1 MSDMVNVKINGMPV
15 AVPKGTSILEAAR
28 AASVT
33 IPTLCY
39 LKDINEIG
47 ACRMCMVEAQEMRGP
62 ALGPARLVAACVY
75 PVSEGMEVQT
85 NSPKVLDSRRKT
97 MELILSNHDRKCL
110 SCVRSK
116 NCELQRLAN
125 DLGIEDSSV
134 YDGERTEYPIDDTA
148 AHMYRDNNKCILCR
162 RCVAACEK
170 TQGIGVIGANERG
183 FITNIGS
190 SYNRGLGETSCVS
203 CGQCIVVCPTGA
215 LSEKDFTNDVFA
227 AIADPTKHV
236 VVQTAPSVR
245 AGLGECFGY
254 PIGTNVEGKMAA
266 ALRRLGFDVVTDT
279 NFGADL
285 TILEEGTE
293 LIERVTNGGVLPMI
307 TSCSPGWVKFCE
319 HYFPDL
325 IPNLSTC
332 KSPQQMQ
339 GAIIK
344 TYYAEKMGW
353 DPKDIVS
360 VSVMPCT
367 AKKFERSRDDQSAS
381 GYPDV
386 DIALTT
392 RELARMIDRAGI
404 DFCSLPDEKFD
415 DPLGLYTGGGLIFGA
430 TGGVMEAALRF
441 AVEAIS
447 GEKLAADQ
455 VDFKEV
461 RGIEGIKEASYTAG
475 GVTVKVAVA
484 SGLANAR
491 KLMEKVRAG
500 EADYQFIE
508 IMACPGG
515 CVNGGGQPIQPASV
529 RNFTDLRALRAKAL
543 YSVDAEMD
551 LRKSQENAAVQTLYN
566 EYLEKPGSHK
576 AHEILHTSY
585 VPREIKF

>member
-1 MSDMVNVKINGMPV
+1 MSDMINVKINGFAV
-15 AVPKGTSILEAAR
+15 SVPKGTTILEAAH

-47 ACRMCMVEAQEMRGP
+47 ACRMCIVEANEGRGF
-62 ALGPARLVAACVY
+62 RLVAACVY
-75 PVSEGMEVQT
+75 PVSEGMEVLT

-97 MELILSNHDRKCL
+97 MQLLLSNHEKKCIA
-110 SCVRSK
+110 CERSK
-116 NCELQRLAN
+116 NCELQQLAH
-125 DLGIEDSSV
+125 DLGIEDAN
-134 YDGERTEYPIDDTA
+134 YYAGERTEYAIDDSA
-148 AHMYRDNNKCILCR
+148 AHMIRDNNRCILCR
-162 RCVAACEK
+162 RCVAVCGI

-190 SYNRGLGETSCVS
+190 QFNKGLGETTCVS
-203 CGQCIVVCPTGA
+203 CGQCIAVCPVGA
-215 LSEKDFTNDVFA
+215 LTEKDFTDDVFK

-245 AGLGECFGY
+245 AGLGEMFGY
-254 PIGTNVEGKMAA
+254 PIGTNVEGKMVA

-293 LIERVTNGGVLPMI
+293 LLERVTNGGALPMI
-307 TSCSPGWVKFCE
+307 TSCSPGWIKFCE

-360 VSVMPCT
+360 VSIMPCT
-367 AKKFERSRDDQSAS
+367 AKKFERARDNQSAS

-392 RELARMIDRAGI
+392 RELGNMIERAGI
-404 DFCSLPDEKFD
+404 RFTDLPEEKFD
-415 DPLGLYTGGGLIFGA
+415 DPLGIYSGGGLIFGA

-441 AVEAIS
+441 AVEKISGESLS
-447 GEKLAADQ
+447 GEKLN
-455 VDFKEV
+455 FTEV
-461 RGIEGIKEASYTAG
+461 RGTKDIKEASYTVG
-475 GVTVKVAVA
+475 DLTVKVAVV

-491 KLMEKVRAG
+491 KLMEQVRAG
-500 EADYQFIE
+500 EADYTFIE
-508 IMACPGG
+508 VMACPGG
-515 CVNGGGQPIQPASV
+515 CVNGGGQPIQPASL
-529 RNFTDLRALRAKAL
+529 RNFTDLRALRAQAL
-543 YSVDAEMD
+543 YSADADMEM
-551 LRKSQENAAVQTLYN
+551 RKSQDNPAVQALYT
-566 EYLEKPGSHK
+566 EYLGEPGSHK

-585 VPREIKF
+585 VARGV